1 MIDGEESMESRN
13 KLNFYPKISIITVTL
28 NSERTLEE
36 TIKSILSQ
44 DYPNIE
50 YLVIDGGSIDG
61 TLEIIDKYASQIS
74 YTISEKDKGISD
86 AFNKGIKRATGEIV
100 GIINSDDLLLPGAL
114 FKLAECYDKNVDVY
128 RGNVVVYD
136 ENSDSKWRDTFHE
149 VSIGLF

>member
-74 YTISEKDKGISD
+74 YTISEKD
-86 AFNKGIKRATGEIV
+86 
-100 GIINSDDLLLPGAL
+100 
-114 FKLAECYDKNVDVY
+114 
-128 RGNVVVYD
+128 
-136 ENSDSKWRDTFHE
+136 
-149 VSIGLF
+149 